1 VMETSTQEVV
11 LYGWGENRS
20 GELATIGINNCQ
32 APKVIDMPLELQ
44 KQPEEKQDKQDK
56 KTKKEVKILETSQ
69 VFCGKKI
76 SGISTACG

>member
-1 VMETSTQEVV
+1 VV

-20 GELATIGINNCQ
+20 GELATIRSINTFQ